1 MAYAG
6 QSFGIGHYNEIV
18 DEHYWIRDLLNLL
31 QLQFNFTLGA
41 IAAKY
46 NIFGRIKDKF
56 QHFKYFQ
63 FGVAL
68 LLLSLVYF
76 QCSFGTAFY
85 AFIFIVLVNLIKMP
99 RILSLGLQKLGKMSM
114 NIWLIHTW
122 FCYYLF
128 HDFIYGFRYPL
139 LIYAVLLTISV
150 LTSLIID
157 RICAPIERL
166 IKDKAQPII

>member
-1 MAYAG
+1 MAYTG
-6 QSFGIGHYNEIV
+6 QSYVIGHYNEIV

-46 NIFGRIKDKF
+46 NIFGRLKDKC
-56 QHFKYFQ
+56 QHTKYLQ
-63 FGVAL
+63 YWVAFL
-68 LLLSLVYF
+68 LLALICF
-76 QCSFGTAFY
+76 QCRVGTALY
-85 AFIFIVLVNLIKMP
+85 AFTFIMLVNLIKMP

-139 LIYAVLLTISV
+139 LIYAVLLAISL

-166 IKDKAQPII
+166 IKDNAQPVI